1 MNPRRKRSS
10 MKLQGSKRAKITPI
24 APSSSVGVVR
34 LGRVAEARRRIASG
48 WYDRAEVRD
57 RLVELMLVE
66 IREH

>member
-1 MNPRRKRSS
+1 
-10 MKLQGSKRAKITPI
+10 MKLQGSKRAKLTSIV
-24 APSSSVGVVR
+24 PSSSIGVVR

>member
-10 MKLQGSKRAKITPI
+10 VKLQSSDGTKIEAI
-24 APSSSVGVVR
+24 VPSSSCGVVR

-57 RLVELMLVE
+57 RLVEVMLVE
-66 IREH
+66 IRER